1 MKTIL
6 IVIFSICLL
15 NITNAQQFSF
25 QMKFVDAIGNKD
37 SITLG
42 NDINASDSL
51 DPVFGEI
58 NIISNPYSSAL
69 NVRAGNVWFQQNS
82 FQEFGKS
89 AFETKTQIV
98 PNICGTGNFWSI
110 FPVAEI
116 NIVTLHF
123 PVKAYWNH
131 TSFSNS
137 CLNGSVLTSVHPG
150 GWWDTGGFRDEL
162 KSTDSTTFYQN
173 QYYFMN
179 GPDTVNV
186 YWVALT
192 DSTLLSLGENYLNR
206 DINSVKIFP
215 NPASEFISIKS
226 SNLFGEINQVEF
238 INIVGQTVK
247 ISKHF
252 SNINIRELSNGL
264 YFIKVKSDLEKT
276 VVVKLQK
283 K

>member
-6 IVIFSICLL
+6 LAIFGICLL
-15 NITNAQQFSF
+15 DIANAQQFSF
-25 QMKFVDAIGNKD
+25 QMKFVDAVGNKD

-42 NDINASDSL
+42 YDINATDSL

-82 FQEFGKS
+82 STLFGQT

-98 PNICGTGNFWSI
+98 PNICGTSNFWTI

-116 NIVTLHF
+116 NIVTSHF

-131 TSFSNS
+131 TPFSNS
-137 CLNGSVLTSVHPG
+137 CLNGSVFTSVHPG

-192 DSTLLSLGENYLNR
+192 DSTLLSLGVSDLNT
-206 DINSVKIFP
+206 DLNSVRIFP
-215 NPASEFISIKS
+215 NPASELVSIKT
-226 SNLFGEINQVEF
+226 SNTFGEINQVEF
-238 INIVGQTVK
+238 INLVGQTVK
-247 ISKHF
+247 FSKHV

-264 YFIKVKSDLEKT
+264 YFVKVKNNSGKT
-276 VVVKLQK
+276 IVVKLQK